1 MKALRKYI
9 DKIKPTFSEGGKLAS
24 LHSVFDGLE
33 TFLFVPA
40 KTSKR
45 GVHIH
50 DSTDSKRTM
59 TVVVLALM
67 PALFFGMYN
76 IGYQHYLAIGQSLS
90 FWTMFAFGL
99 LTMVPKIIV
108 SYLSVLGVEFAIA
121 QIKKHEVAEG
131 ALVTGMLIPLIVPVD
146 TPLWMIAV
154 AAVISVIFA
163 KEVFGGTGYNIFNVA
178 LVTRAILF
186 FGYPLAMS
194 GDEVFVRTGT
204 TFGMGAGSVVDGF
217 SGATPLGQAALAEGV
232 PQIHNIIG
240 QPLTTMDYF
249 IGLIPGSIG
258 ETSVLAILIGA
269 VMLLITGIASWKI
282 MLSVFVGGFLTALG
296 FNAIGANGPMLL
308 SAVDHILLGGFAFG
322 AVFMATDPVT
332 AARTETGKYIYGF
345 FIGVFAI
352 LIRTLNPGYPEGMM
366 LAILLMN
373 FFAPLIDFYVVDA
386 NVRMRSKRAAKTVKS
401 V

>member
-1 MKALRKYI
+1 MKALRNFI

-67 PALFFGMYN
+67 PALLFGMYN
-76 IGYQHYLAIGQSLS
+76 IGYQHYLAIGQSVG
-90 FWTMFAFGL
+90 FWTTFAFGL
-99 LTMVPKIIV
+99 LTMIPKIIV
-108 SYLSVLGVEFAIA
+108 SYLAVLGVEFTIA

-154 AAVISVIFA
+154 AAVIAVIFA

-194 GDEVFVRTGT
+194 GDKVFVRTAS
-204 TFGMGAGSVVDGF
+204 TFGMGGGSVVDGF
-217 SGATPLGQAALAEGV
+217 TGATPLGQAALSEGI
-232 PQIHNIIG
+232 PQIHDIIG
-240 QPLTTMDYF
+240 QPLTSMDYF

-269 VMLLITGIASWKI
+269 VMLLVTGIASWKI

-308 SAVDHILLGGFAFG
+308 PALDHLLLGGFAFG

-345 FIGVFAI
+345 LIGVFAI

-386 NVRMRSKRAAKTVKS
+386 NVRMRSKRAAKKTV
-401 V
+401 

>member
-76 IGYQHYLAIGQSLS
+76 IGYQHYLAIGQSVS
-90 FWTMFAFGL
+90 FWMMFAFGL
-99 LTMVPKIIV
+99 LTMIPKIIV

>member
-76 IGYQHYLAIGQSLS
+76 IGYQHYLAIGQSVS

-99 LTMVPKIIV
+99 LTMIPKIIV

-352 LIRTLNPGYPEGMM
+352 LIRILNPGYPEGMM

>member
-76 IGYQHYLAIGQSLS
+76 IGYQHYLAIGQSVS

-99 LTMVPKIIV
+99 LTMIPKIIV

>member
-76 IGYQHYLAIGQSLS
+76 IGYQHYLAIGQSVS

>member
-76 IGYQHYLAIGQSLS
+76 IGYQHYLAIGQSVS

-99 LTMVPKIIV
+99 LTMIPKIIV

-217 SGATPLGQAALAEGV
+217 SGATPLGQAALAEGI

>member
-1 MKALRKYI
+1 M
-9 DKIKPTFSEGGKLAS
+9 AS

-76 IGYQHYLAIGQSLS
+76 IGYQHYLAIGQSVS

-99 LTMVPKIIV
+99 LTMIPKIIV

>member
-76 IGYQHYLAIGQSLS
+76 IGYQHYLAIGQSVS

-99 LTMVPKIIV
+99 LTMIPKIIV

-332 AARTETGKYIYGF
+332 AARTEMGKYIYGF

>member
-76 IGYQHYLAIGQSLS
+76 IGYQHYLAIGQSVS

-163 KEVFGGTGYNIFNVA
+163 KEVSGGTGYNIFNVA

-296 FNAIGANGPMLL
+296 FNAIGANGSMLL

>member
-67 PALFFGMYN
+67 PALLFGMYN
-76 IGYQHYLAIGQSLS
+76 IGYQHYLALGQSVT

-99 LTMVPKIIV
+99 LTMIPKIIV

-194 GDEVFVRTGT
+194 GDEVFVRTST
-204 TFGMGAGSVVDGF
+204 TFGMGAGNVVDGF

-308 SAVDHILLGGFAFG
+308 PALDHLLLGGFAFG

-352 LIRTLNPGYPEGMM
+352 LIRALNPGYPEGMM

-386 NVRMRSKRAAKTVKS
+386 NVRMRSKRAAKAVKS
-401 V
+401 I

>member
-1 MKALRKYI
+1 
-9 DKIKPTFSEGGKLAS
+9 
-24 LHSVFDGLE
+24 
-33 TFLFVPA
+33 
-40 KTSKR
+40 
-45 GVHIH
+45 
-50 DSTDSKRTM
+50 
-59 TVVVLALM
+59 
-67 PALFFGMYN
+67 
-76 IGYQHYLAIGQSLS
+76 
-90 FWTMFAFGL
+90 
-99 LTMVPKIIV
+99 
-108 SYLSVLGVEFAIA
+108 
-121 QIKKHEVAEG
+121 
-131 ALVTGMLIPLIVPVD
+131 
-146 TPLWMIAV
+146 
-154 AAVISVIFA
+154 
-163 KEVFGGTGYNIFNVA
+163 
-178 LVTRAILF
+178 
-186 FGYPLAMS
+186 
-194 GDEVFVRTGT
+194 
-204 TFGMGAGSVVDGF
+204 
-217 SGATPLGQAALAEGV
+217 

-332 AARTETGKYIYGF
+332 ATRTETGKYIYGF

>member
-76 IGYQHYLAIGQSLS
+76 IGYQHYLAIGQSVS

-99 LTMVPKIIV
+99 LTMIPKIIV

-240 QPLTTMDYF
+240 QPLTTMNYF

>member
-249 IGLIPGSIG
+249 IGLSPDLSVRPQSWRSS
-258 ETSVLAILIGA
+258 SVL
-269 VMLLITGIASWKI
+269 
-282 MLSVFVGGFLTALG
+282 
-296 FNAIGANGPMLL
+296 
-308 SAVDHILLGGFAFG
+308 
-322 AVFMATDPVT
+322 
-332 AARTETGKYIYGF
+332 
-345 FIGVFAI
+345 
-352 LIRTLNPGYPEGMM
+352 
-366 LAILLMN
+366 
-373 FFAPLIDFYVVDA
+373 
-386 NVRMRSKRAAKTVKS
+386 
-401 V
+401 